1 MSKILNFSK
10 RNLKEILRDPIIY
23 IFCLIFPLI
32 MLILF
37 QIINKYTG
45 GNTPMFELS
54 SLLPAIIMFSYT
66 FVMLT
71 MALIVS
77 KDTQTFF
84 LKRLYTSPM
93 KSYHYLLGYFSVG
106 FLIGIF
112 QAIICVIAGLIIS
125 LITGVSFLSFLE
137 IVLLIISQLPILIMY
152 IFLGILLGILFN
164 DKTAPGI
171 CSIFISLAGV
181 LGGCWMPL
189 EAMGKFETFCRFLP
203 FYPSVYIGRII
214 TKATNSLG
222 SIYTFDNTARL
233 GLVTVFLFAIGSI
246 GISIIAFKRNM
257 VSDKT

>member
-23 IFCLIFPLI
+23 IFCLIFPII

-71 MALIVS
+71 MALAVS

-93 KSYHYLLGYFSVG
+93 KSHHYLLGYFLVG

-112 QAIICVIAGLIIS
+112 QAIICIISGLIIS

-152 IFLGILLGILFN
+152 IFLGILLGVLFN

-171 CSIFISLAGV
+171 CSIFISLAGM

-203 FYPSVYIGRII
+203 FYPSVYIGRVI
-214 TKATNSLG
+214 TSAQN
-222 SIYTFDNTARL
+222 
-233 GLVTVFLFAIGSI
+233 SI
-246 GISIIAFKRNM
+246 GITYAFDRIAILGLIPIALFMIANIILSFIVFKKNM
-257 VSDKT
+257 ISDK